1 MDFSW
6 LNETGFSALAQARPL
21 LAACSVVGS
30 AVVVGWLCR
39 LLLCPLLRA
48 ASRNRV
54 RWDEGLLRV
63 LRRHIIWWTMAGGIW
78 LAPQVIQF
86 GSAMRI
92 HFQHVAAALFIT
104 SASFAAARTAIVFIR
119 AVAARSAV
127 ELPLTSALE
136 TLVRLSVWAVGGL
149 LILSNLGISIT
160 PLVTALGVGSL
171 ALALGLQDTLSNLVA
186 GLYTTM
192 ARHLRVGDFVEF
204 DGGHRGFITDI
215 GWRTTRIRT
224 PQNNIILVPNAK
236 LMQTIVTNYDLPVQE
251 QAASVE
257 VRIGLHNDLAAV
269 ETLTLEVAR
278 DVQQTVTGAIVSFEP
293 TVRFQGFPQGGVV
306 LQVALQAK
314 SFADRALVIHE
325 FLKRVHTRFRQAGVE
340 LGTSAAA
347 GAEEVRPAVS
357 GNR

>member
-1 MDFSW
+1 MDMTW
-6 LNETGFSALAQARPL
+6 LDDTGFEALAQARPL
-21 LAACSVVGS
+21 VAACLVIGI
-30 AVVVGWLCR
+30 AVVLGWLVR

-54 RWDEGLLRV
+54 RWDEGLLLV
-63 LRRHIIWWTMAGGIW
+63 LRRHIVWWAMAGGIW
-78 LAPQVIQF
+78 LAPQLIKF
-86 GSAMRI
+86 GSATRI

-119 AVAARSAV
+119 VFAARSAV
-127 ELPLTSALE
+127 GLPLTSALE

-149 LILSNLGISIT
+149 LTLSNLGISIT

-186 GLYTTM
+186 GVYTTM
-192 ARHLRVGDFVEF
+192 AQHLRVGDFVEF

-224 PQNNIILVPNAK
+224 AQNNIILVPNAK

-257 VRIGLHNDLAAV
+257 VRVDVHNALAVV
-269 ETLTLEVAR
+269 EATTLDVAR
-278 DVQQTVTGAIVSFEP
+278 EVQQTVTGAVATFEP
-293 TVRFQGFPQGGVV
+293 TVRFQSFSAGSVV
-306 LQVALQAK
+306 LQVALQTK
-314 SFADRALVIHE
+314 SFADRGLVVHE
-325 FLKRVHTRFRQAGVE
+325 FLKRVHARYQQTGIE
-340 LGTSAAA
+340 LSAPAA
-347 GAEEVRPAVS
+347 SSPGAS
-357 GNR
+357 